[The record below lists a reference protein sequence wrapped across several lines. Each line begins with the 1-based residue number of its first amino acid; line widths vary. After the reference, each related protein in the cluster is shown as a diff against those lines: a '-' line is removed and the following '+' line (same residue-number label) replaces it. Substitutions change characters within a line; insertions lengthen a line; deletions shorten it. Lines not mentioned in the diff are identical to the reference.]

1 MSILEWNSKWR
12 SSPASLTCFPLT
24 GLNRTIVMA
33 ATSATSS
40 HITSTFAS
48 QTASSDSSLTQA
60 LPSGASTT
68 NPAVAA
74 PGVATKHSLTWRTRI
89 GPVIGGLIGALCLCI
104 GIAVLMAFRRRRRS
118 NIRATKSGSCR
129 VKAPIPGPENTD
141 AEMTEKP
148 IVIPLQPTYSR
159 GVISFDIASDVNE
172 HGHSSADSRLTMGS
186 ETTAE
191 FYVNSVNIPSPFST
205 NFRASVVTR
214 IRDLEE
220 VDPSIRPGRDGSST
234 LFSYS
239 AP

>member
-1 MSILEWNSKWR
+1 MSILEWNSKWYATTE
-12 SSPASLTCFPLT
+12 SLQYDTASYNHL
-24 GLNRTIVMA
+24 
-33 ATSATSS
+33 ATAATSS

>member
-1 MSILEWNSKWR
+1 MSILEWNSKWY
-12 SSPASLTCFPLT
+12 ATTESL
-24 GLNRTIVMA
+24 
-33 ATSATSS
+33 
-40 HITSTFAS
+40 
-48 QTASSDSSLTQA
+48 QYDTASYNHLDGVERLKPYPGASFRSIHYQ
-60 LPSGASTT
+60 PSGCCSRRCDETFPHLENSYRPSNWWT
-68 NPAVAA
+68 N
-74 PGVATKHSLTWRTRI
+74 R
-89 GPVIGGLIGALCLCI
+89 GPLFMHWHRCSD
-104 GIAVLMAFRRRRRS
+104 GISPSSAQQYSRYQM
-118 NIRATKSGSCR
+118 

-191 FYVNSVNIPSPFST
+191 FYVNSLNIPSPFST